1 MAAVHFASR
10 RSFNGIGYCAILLF
24 LGMVA
29 QSCATISQWNSQM
42 SLPQAAPVAKQT
54 TIKPTIR
61 TVQRGNGSWYGPG
74 FLGKKTANGD
84 RFNQAE
90 LTAAHKTFPLGSRV
104 KVTNL
109 KNGNTVEVEITDRGP
124 FVGGRI
130 IDLSK
135 AAAEKL
141 GMIGSGTAPVQ
152 VELLSELRSDSGSK
166 R

>member
-1 MAAVHFASR
+1 MAAMHFASK

-42 SLPQAAPVAKQT
+42 ALPQAGPADKQT
-54 TIKPTIR
+54 KIKPTTR

-74 FLGKKTANGD
+74 FRGKTTASGY

-90 LTAAHKTFPLGSRV
+90 LTAAHKTFPLGSKA

-109 KNGNTVEVEITDRGP
+109 KNGKTVEVEITDRGP
-124 FVGGRI
+124 FVEGRI

-152 VELLSELRSDSGSK
+152 VELLPDLRSSSALRK
-166 R
+166 

>member
-1 MAAVHFASR
+1 MAAAYFESR
-10 RSFNGIGYCAILLF
+10 RSFNGIGYCVILLF

-29 QSCATISQWNSQM
+29 QSCATISRWNSQM
-42 SLPQAAPVAKQT
+42 TSPEAAPAARQT
-54 TIKPTIR
+54 TIKPTTR
-61 TVQRGNGSWYGPG
+61 TVQRGNASWYGPG
-74 FLGKKTANGD
+74 FSGKKTANGD
-84 RFNQAE
+84 SFNQAE
-90 LTAAHKTFPLGSRV
+90 LTAAHKTFPLGSKA

-109 KNGNTVEVEITDRGP
+109 KNGKTVEVEITDRGP
-124 FVGGRI
+124 FAEGRI

-152 VELLSELRSDSGSK
+152 IELLSELGSVSGLK